1 MARPTISVIIPAH
14 PARARN
20 GLLQQAVASVW
31 AQTLPPD
38 AVHIAMDND
47 REGPAVTRQRALM
60 AATTDYVAFL
70 DSDDLFLPR
79 HLELLLKHIE
89 ATGASMCYSWFKVLQ
104 HFADGTTN
112 ILEHDPVF
120 PVTHYLNEFDPD
132 DPIETTITTMVRT
145 DLAQKVG
152 FRELERGEKNSG
164 EDRYFTMACV
174 EAGATIRHLRRKTWL
189 WRHWQLPD
197 GTPGNTSGRPT
208 KGDAA
213 AG

>member
-14 PARARN
+14 PARTRN

-31 AQTLPPD
+31 TQTLLPD
-38 AVHIAMDND
+38 AVHVAMDVD
-47 REGPAVTRQRALM
+47 GEGPAVTRQRALA

-89 ATGASMCYSWFKVLQ
+89 TTGADMCYSWFKVLQ
-104 HFADGTTN
+104 VFADGRTN
-112 ILEHDPVF
+112 ILEDDPVF
-120 PVTHYLNEFDPD
+120 PVSHYLNEFDPA
-132 DPIETTITTMVRT
+132 DPIETTITTMCRT
-145 DLAQKVG
+145 ELAQQVG
-152 FRELERGEKNSG
+152 FRELDRGETNTG
-164 EDRYFTMACV
+164 EDRFFTLALV

-197 GTPGNTSGRPT
+197 GRPGNTSGKPGR
-208 KGDAA
+208 GDAA
-213 AG
+213 T